1 MTNCIGSVMAH
12 LAEKWINQK
21 LKPHNSLFGG
31 AGNIRSRAQ
40 DGRAAA
46 ALLVD
51 GDDALHRSGSAYAA
65 HAPRATHSPPLSRE
79 RPAVDSR
86 C

>member
-1 MTNCIGSVMAH
+1 MCMSMTNCIGSVIAH

-21 LKPHNSLFGG
+21 LKPHTSLFGG

-46 ALLVD
+46 ALLLD
-51 GDDALHRSGSAYAA
+51 GDDALHRSGSAAA
-65 HAPRATHSPPLSRE
+65 LQHLDALEPPPLH
-79 RPAVDSR
+79 AVLIS
-86 C
+86 